1 MTSAASPWV
10 LPERG
15 RIGIAGVIVA
25 ESAIFLIFVVAY
37 LYYIGKSASGPQPAE
52 VLELPILASVLLL
65 SSSATIALAV
75 RALRG
80 NQAGA
85 FLLWWALTFALGS
98 SFLALTALEWRRLIY
113 TEGLTIATNLF
124 GTSYYALVGLHA
136 SHVIVGLVALGVVL
150 ALGLRGHVRAQH
162 AERTEVLSLYWHFV
176 DGIWIVV
183 FTVVYVIGR

>member
-1 MTSAASPWV
+1 MTSGASPWV

-65 SSSATIALAV
+65 SSSATIAFAV
-75 RALRG
+75 RSLRG
-80 NQAGA
+80 NQGGA
-85 FLLWWALTFALGS
+85 FLLWWGLTFALGS
-98 SFLALTALEWRRLIY
+98 SFLALTALEWWRLIY
-113 TEGLTIATNLF
+113 SEGLTIATNLF